1 MLLFAILTLEPA
13 GMDSCWLVIFFL
25 CRNFLVIWKVKLT
38 ATVSYDS
45 MSYLL
50 DDQLLKTPA
59 SLPN

>member
-13 GMDSCWLVIFFL
+13 GIFLIF
-25 CRNFLVIWKVKLT
+25 WKVKLP
-38 ATVSYDS
+38 AAVSYDS